1 MISAKD
7 LVARIRTVPPL
18 SGAVVQLL
26 EMTKNEM
33 TTTAQIE
40 RVVKTDPSLTAN
52 LLRVANSAY
61 YRGTNPVSSARPAIV
76 RLGTR
81 GVYEIAVGLSLRN
94 TLPPQIPG
102 YATDA
107 ASFIRHGVSV
117 GVLSARLARDI
128 KGIDPDEAFT
138 MGLLHDIGKLVVGT
152 FLATEAAHASDC
164 LLDQNLS
171 FEDMEREVL
180 GTDHTEVGFEVARQ
194 WHLPEAVAIAA
205 RWHHTP
211 NAAPNPAAQRIASVV
226 HVADALAHL
235 LGHGEDAGELRR
247 RLDTTVP
254 DQLGLDEA
262 QLESLA
268 GSSLVAIQELSD
280 ALQAAQ
286 A

>member
-18 SGAVVQLL
+18 SGAVVRLL
-26 EMTKNEM
+26 EMTKNE
-33 TTTAQIE
+33 TTTTEQIE

-81 GVYEIAVGLSLRN
+81 GVYEIAMGLSLRN

-102 YATDA
+102 YAIDA
-107 ASFIRHGVSV
+107 AGFIRHGVAV

-152 FLATEAAHASDC
+152 FLATEAARAGDC

-180 GTDHTEVGFEVARQ
+180 GTDHSEVGFEVARQ
-194 WHLPEAVAIAA
+194 WHLPEAVGIAA

-211 NAAPNPAAQRIASVV
+211 NAAPDPASQRIASVV

-235 LGHGEDAGELRR
+235 LGYGEDAGELRR
-247 RLDTTVP
+247 RLDTAVP
-254 DQLGLDEA
+254 DQLGLQEE
-262 QLESLA
+262 QLETLA
-268 GSSLVAIQELSD
+268 GSSLLAIQELAD
-280 ALQAAQ
+280 ALQTAQ